1 MPLVLTSGLAAP
13 RMPDPIETIKTIR
26 FVFGNIPVRLGAGPS
41 IAVSPP
47 DSASGSTGLD
57 PGIMNAAAY
66 ADTRPKVPNRDKKG
80 FAIRKNQEQN
90 RRVVIRI
97 EQR

>member
-1 MPLVLTSGLAAP
+1 M
-13 RMPDPIETIKTIR
+13 
-26 FVFGNIPVRLGAGPS
+26 RLGAGPS
-41 IAVSPP
+41 IAVSLP
-47 DSASGSTGLD
+47 DSASGSTGLN

-66 ADTRPKVPNRDKKG
+66 ADTRPKVPNRNKKG

>member
-1 MPLVLTSGLAAP
+1 
-13 RMPDPIETIKTIR
+13 
-26 FVFGNIPVRLGAGPS
+26 
-41 IAVSPP
+41 
-47 DSASGSTGLD
+47 
-57 PGIMNAAAY
+57 MNAAAY

>member
-1 MPLVLTSGLAAP
+1 MPE
-13 RMPDPIETIKTIR
+13 PIEIIKTIR

-47 DSASGSTGLD
+47 DSASGSTGLN

-66 ADTRPKVPNRDKKG
+66 TDTHPKVPNRDKKG